1 MNMSSSEN
9 SGQSSTSSDSTLEH
23 VLISTEINS
32 NYTYMPISNSLSTP
46 EPHSRIKLFRTDNH
60 FKSSGDYFLHMI

>member
-1 MNMSSSEN
+1 MRTEIMNTSSGDN

-32 NYTYMPISNSLSTP
+32 NYIYRPYSNSLSAT
-46 EPHSRIKLFRTDNH
+46 EPQSRIKVFRTE
-60 FKSSGDYFLHMI
+60 